1 MKIGKLTNEELK
13 AHVLDRLSSPKS
25 RVIEGPGVGADCA
38 VLDLDGDVCV
48 LSSDPITGTDRD
60 IGVIALNVACND
72 IAAAGATPVGVMV
85 TLLIPQSATMDE
97 LDAIMEDIVKTADT
111 LSIDVLGGHTEVTDA
126 VVRTVASVTAIG
138 KKSAQSIKNT
148 PRPMEGD
155 SIIMTKSIGL
165 EGAAIIAREH
175 GAVLGKSLTPDELN
189 EARGYINSI
198 SVVRDGAI
206 GVKEGAYLMHDV
218 TEGGILGAVWE
229 LCDHIGMGAEVY
241 KDKILTTDVIN
252 KLCAICKIDPL
263 RLISSGCMLMFARDG
278 ERIVKALEKE
288 GIRASV
294 IGEIKGKSLNLID
307 NGVADEIL
315 PPTQD
320 EIYYVNL

>member
-38 VLDLDGDVCV
+38 VLDLDGDACV

-85 TLLIPQSATMDE
+85 TLLIPPKATMDE
-97 LDAIMEDIVKTADT
+97 LDTIVEDIVKTASA

-126 VVRTVASVTAIG
+126 VTRTVASVTAIG
-138 KKSAQSIKNT
+138 KRSPQGFKNAAD
-148 PRPMEGD
+148 PMEGD

-175 GAVLGKSLTPDELN
+175 SQALENHLTDDELN

-198 SVVRDGAI
+198 SVIKEGAI
-206 GVKEGAYLMHDV
+206 GAREGAYLMHDV

-229 LCDHIGMGAEVY
+229 LCNNLGKGATVY
-241 KDKILTTDVIN
+241 KDKILITDVVKKIC
-252 KLCAICKIDPL
+252 CAANVNPYK
-263 RLISSGCMLMFARDG
+263 LISSGCMVMLARNG
-278 ERIVKALEKE
+278 EGVVNALQKE
-288 GIRASV
+288 GIAAAV
-294 IGEIKGKSLNLID
+294 IGNITRGGITLKDE
-307 NGVADEIL
+307 NGIEEIL
-315 PPTQD
+315 PPAQD
-320 EIYYVNL
+320 EIYSVSL